1 VPGKDWVGRFGADWR
16 FGRESVVEFFR
27 SGQAETNQG
36 RVRKGSGNN
45 TMMFTGTMIEELMA
59 TVERAE
65 ARTMKDLK
73 PAEIEPWFA
82 YIQENT
88 NYDSKR
94 LGVA

>member
-1 VPGKDWVGRFGADWR
+1 
-16 FGRESVVEFFR
+16 VVEFFW

-36 RVRKGSGNN
+36 RVRKGNRDN
-45 TMMFTGTMIEELMA
+45 FMFTGTMIEDLIA